1 EMLIYV
7 VIQEQSVDQSGLI
20 PREKDPISGSKK
32 GLTIPGKTIGKP
44 RARGKVVFGGVN
56 HAGLGVIW
64 IHDGRLGY
72 GGIVVAQAKVQHQ
85 AGVKAVLVLPIEA
98 IRYKIGVDLRVS
110 ETLGV

>member
-1 EMLIYV
+1 M
-7 VIQEQSVDQSGLI
+7 
-20 PREKDPISGSKK
+20 
-32 GLTIPGKTIGKP
+32 
-44 RARGKVVFGGVN
+44 N

-110 ETLGV
+110 ETLGVGGPVFGSRGVPTEIQGKGV